1 MVMNVSTIVVAVIV
15 LAALFFGGRRIVRGL
30 AGTQSCCGE
39 MEGRKKV
46 KKVEVSD
53 TNEANYPYEADLPIG
68 GMSCQG
74 CVDNVT
80 NALNGVKGTW
90 ATVSLKEGM
99 AHIRAKQPIDEGAY
113 AAAVK
118 AAGYYVPQL

>member
-1 MVMNVSTIVVAVIV
+1 MVSAIVVAAIVII
-15 LAALFFGGRRIVRGL
+15 ALFFGGRRVVRGL

-46 KKVEVSD
+46 KKVEVTD
-53 TNEANYPYEADLPIG
+53 TNEANYPYTADLPIG

-80 NALNGVKGTW
+80 NALNGVAGTW
-90 ATVSLKEGM
+90 ATVNLKEGM
-99 AHIRAKQPIDEGAY
+99 AHIRAKHPIDQSAY
-113 AAAVK
+113 ASAVK

>member
-1 MVMNVSTIVVAVIV
+1 MVANIIVALIV
-15 LAALFFGGRRIVRGL
+15 LVALFFGGRRIVRGL

-46 KKVEVSD
+46 KKVVVSD
-53 TNEANYPYEADLPIG
+53 TNEANYPYQEDLPIG
-68 GMSCQG
+68 GMSCEG
-74 CVDNVT
+74 CAENVT
-80 NALNGVKGTW
+80 NALNGVEGTW
-90 ATVSLKEGM
+90 ATVSLKDKM
-99 AHIRAKQPIDEGAY
+99 AHVRSKKPIDDAVY